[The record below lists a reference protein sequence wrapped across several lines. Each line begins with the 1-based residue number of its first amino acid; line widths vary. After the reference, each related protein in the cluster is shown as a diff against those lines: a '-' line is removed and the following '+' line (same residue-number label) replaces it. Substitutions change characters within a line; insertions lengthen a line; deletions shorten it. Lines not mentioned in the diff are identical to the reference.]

1 MIIENLSTLKIH
13 EISEE
18 QYKREKE
25 KGNIDP
31 SAVYL
36 TPYGE
41 DVTGDYAEIDHT
53 HEISDV
59 NELQELINTSAYIDI
74 EDNEDVNDDV
84 TPSASIDVDD
94 ALSDTSENPV
104 QNKVISL
111 KIQDLEASKL
121 SISNIDNALSD
132 TSENPV
138 QNKVISLA
146 IEQLNGSLLN
156 KVDKENNKG
165 LSTNDFTNEYKD
177 NTIYVPI
184 EKTNSLHIVM
194 GVGFVI
200 VGLILGVAC
209 SYLFL

>member
-36 TPYGE
+36 TPYEEG
-41 DVTGDYAEIDHT
+41 VTGDYAEIDHT

-104 QNKVISL
+104 QNKVVTEKFNELTQSIETSVN
-111 KIQDLEASKL
+111 EKL
-121 SISNIDNALSD
+121 SLPKSNNAVNYGEAGQFAVSD
-132 TSENPV
+132 G
-138 QNKVISLA
+138 
-146 IEQLNGSLLN
+146 NGGITWRTLF
-156 KVDKENNKG
+156 EG
-165 LSTNDFTNEYKD
+165 E
-177 NTIYVPI
+177 
-184 EKTNSLHIVM
+184 E
-194 GVGFVI
+194 
-200 VGLILGVAC
+200 VA
-209 SYLFL
+209 Y